1 MQIPSMD
8 GEFVGMSLYFF
19 VIDFLK
25 TIYQMDDAH
34 PTIDDIK
41 TFGRSF
47 CAMNW
52 TLICLRK
59 VSNRET
65 LEHFSGKH
73 RYTNDVV
80 LGQRCFQVDFGVS
93 VEGRL
98 RTSFRFWS
106 TGSGLRTSRSVRRPR
121 WIPPTRSCICV
132 ISTERVSTGPT
143 EPRCMKWGW
152 MGRLRQRDA
161 NPFRSR

>member
-19 VIDFLK
+19 VTDFLK
-25 TIYQMDDAH
+25 TIYKMDDAH

-47 CAMNW
+47 CSMNW
-52 TLICLRK
+52 TLSFLKRM
-59 VSNRET
+59 NGRET

-80 LGQRCFQVDFGVS
+80 LGQRCFQVAVNRMI
-93 VEGRL
+93 EGRL
-98 RTSFRFWS
+98 RTLYRFWS
-106 TGSGLRTSRSVRRPR
+106 TASGLRTFLSMR
-121 WIPPTRSCICV
+121 
-132 ISTERVSTGPT
+132 
-143 EPRCMKWGW
+143 
-152 MGRLRQRDA
+152 RLR
-161 NPFRSR
+161 